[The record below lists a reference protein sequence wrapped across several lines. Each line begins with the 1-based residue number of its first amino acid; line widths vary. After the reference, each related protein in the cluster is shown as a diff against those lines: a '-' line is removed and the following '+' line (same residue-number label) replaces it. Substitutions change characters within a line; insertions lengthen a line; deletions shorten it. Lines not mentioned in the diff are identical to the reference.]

1 MNEEMHETMLA
12 RPEFLDVVRLTPLI
26 SIDLIVV
33 DDRGRVLLGR
43 RVNRPARGTWFVPGG
58 RIRKDESLNGAFS
71 RIVLEELGLE
81 NVSQNTACFPGV
93 FEHHY
98 DDNFAGAAD
107 ISTHYVVLGYMLV
120 LRDAAPIG
128 RFEQH
133 SDYVWMAPSE
143 LLACADVHENTKA
156 YFR

>member
-1 MNEEMHETMLA
+1 MNETMLA

-33 DDRGRVLLGR
+33 DVCGRVLLGR

-58 RIRKDESLNGAFS
+58 RIHKDESLSGAFS
-71 RIVLEELGLE
+71 RIVCEELGLA
-81 NVSQNTACFPGV
+81 NVSHNTACFRGV
-93 FEHHY
+93 FEHHN

-107 ISTHYVVLGYMLV
+107 ISTHYIVLGYMLL
-120 LRDAAPIG
+120 LRDPTPIG

-143 LLACADVHENTKA
+143 LLACPDVHENTKA

>member
-1 MNEEMHETMLA
+1 MNETMLA

-33 DDRGRVLLGR
+33 DNRGRVLLGR

-58 RIRKDESLNGAFS
+58 RIRKDESLGGAFS
-71 RIVLEELGLE
+71 RIVCEELGLD
-81 NVSQNTACFPGV
+81 NVSQNTACFRGV

-120 LRDAAPIG
+120 LRDSAPIG

-133 SDYVWMAPSE
+133 SDYAWMAPSE
-143 LLACADVHENTKA
+143 LLACPDVHENTKA

>member
-1 MNEEMHETMLA
+1 MLA

-43 RVNRPARGTWFVPGG
+43 RVNRPALGAWFVPGG
-58 RIRKDESLNGAFS
+58 RIHKDESLGGAFS
-71 RIVLEELGLE
+71 RIVREELGLE
-81 NVSQNTACFPGV
+81 NQTQNTACFRGV

-98 DDNFAGAAD
+98 DENFAGAAD
-107 ISTHYVVLGYMLV
+107 ISTHYIVLGYMLV
-120 LRDAAPIG
+120 LREAAPVG
-128 RFEQH
+128 RLEQH
-133 SDYVWMAPSE
+133 SHYVWMTPSE